1 MISVLT
7 MTYQRHHILEEAI
20 QSFLSNNIE
29 DAEMVIIN
37 DSPIVQYVFEY
48 PRIRIINLPERFTS
62 IGKKLQWG
70 FTQCKGEFIYRL
82 DDDDLLT
89 PWALNLVR
97 EQVKNEGDIFRCK
110 GAYFFQNN
118 TFTDLMDNI
127 NNGNCYSKRFIEGID
142 FPDVSIGEDHIITFK
157 SGGKFFTD
165 QSERFTMIYR
175 WGVQTYHISALG
187 VENANNNEM
196 LLGQINDIVK
206 REEGLIYLN
215 PHFDN
220 DYYGQIPKID

>member
-29 DAEMVIIN
+29 DCEMVIIN
-37 DSPIVQYVFEY
+37 DCPDVQYIFEH
-48 PRIRIINLPERFTS
+48 PNIRVINCPERFNS

-70 FTQCKGEFIYRL
+70 FEQCRGEFIYRL

-89 PWALNLVR
+89 SWAMDLVR

-118 TFTDLMDNI
+118 TYFDLMDNI
-127 NNGNCYSKRFIEGID
+127 NNGNCYSKRFIEGIE
-142 FPDVSIGEDHIITFK
+142 FPDVSIIEDHILTFK
-157 SGGKFFTD
+157 SGGRIFTD
-165 QSERFTMIYR
+165 NSDRFTMIYR
-175 WGVQTYHISALG
+175 WGQQTYHISALG
-187 VENANNNEM
+187 VENAQNSDL
-196 LLGQINDIVK
+196 LLGQIKEMSNKEQGTIIL
-206 REEGLIYLN
+206 R

-220 DYYGQIPKID
+220 DYYNQLPN